1 MFYYLAIG
9 LIAKLSGVNFCALF
23 FVTNT
28 IAFSSTS
35 SPGKVSI
42 TLRTV
47 TLGISKSVESP
58 TLIPYHFVPL
68 PFWERV
74 IFCTWDIFHAI
85 IVTNSSYRTVACK
98 VVQRSLGKSPAKSF
112 VQQLS
117 LWKKYHKHNI
127 EELVIPKRKQ
137 LFFSEQQHYSNY
149 YYYYYF
155 CALTNLRLQRHVN
168 RAPFCCLRLFSWHR
182 FVYFSK
188 YRGAND
194 RERKR

>member
-1 MFYYLAIG
+1 MFFYLAIG
-9 LIAKLSGVNFCALF
+9 LIAILSGVNFCARF

-28 IAFSSTS
+28 ITFSSTLS
-35 SPGKVSI
+35 TGKVSI

-47 TLGISKSVESP
+47 TLGISKSVEFP

-112 VQQLS
+112 VQELS
-117 LWKKYHKHNI
+117 LWKKYQYRAINYSNKKTI
-127 EELVIPKRKQ
+127 VLFWAATLYKLLLLLLFELFKFALHLHRKND
-137 LFFSEQQHYSNY
+137 LFFMNKDNY
-149 YYYYYF
+149 V
-155 CALTNLRLQRHVN
+155 RV
-168 RAPFCCLRLFSWHR
+168 
-182 FVYFSK
+182 
-188 YRGAND
+188 
-194 RERKR
+194 